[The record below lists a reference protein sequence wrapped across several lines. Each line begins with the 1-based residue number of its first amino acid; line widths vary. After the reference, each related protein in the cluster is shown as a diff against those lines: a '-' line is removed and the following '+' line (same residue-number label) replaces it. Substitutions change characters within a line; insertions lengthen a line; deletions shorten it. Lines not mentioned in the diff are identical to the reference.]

1 MGDYTLTEAA
11 ELLDEA
17 KAQVLALTKKMSTAG
32 YSAAQK
38 SVTRQQL
45 GEARAHLA
53 WCRANYNRLSGS
65 TAGRT
70 LARPREG

>member
-17 KAQVLALTKKMSTAG
+17 KARVLALTRKMSTAG

-45 GEARAHLA
+45 GEARDHLA
-53 WCRANYNRLSGS
+53 WCRGLYNRLSGS